1 MTGKNLKMLDAA
13 VATFAR
19 YGVKRTTMGDVATEA
34 GISRQTLYSSF
45 PNKDE
50 LLAAAI
56 LHLSEGIMSQ
66 VYAEWETVTN
76 FDEQLDIYFK
86 RAVIA
91 VFEMIKTSPVVDGI
105 AGQSTEF
112 RKDVAARALLKVGEM
127 AQRALAEKLSPF
139 RKEIEDTGQT
149 IEQFAAFIYT
159 TAKGLENIATTSE
172 ELLPLLESLKI
183 SILKTIQST

>member
-1 MTGKNLKMLDAA
+1 MTDKNLKMLNAA

-19 YGVKRTTMGDVATEA
+19 YGVKRTTMGDVAKEA

-56 LHLSEGIMSQ
+56 LHLSKGIMSQ

-86 RAVIA
+86 HAVIA
-91 VFEMIKTSPVVDGI
+91 VFEMIKTSHVVDGI

-149 IEQFAAFIYT
+149 IEQFATFIYT

>member
-1 MTGKNLKMLDAA
+1 MTDKNLKMLNAA

-19 YGVKRTTMGDVATEA
+19 YGVKRTTMGDVAKQA

-50 LLAAAI
+50 LLAGAI

-86 RAVIA
+86 HAVIA
-91 VFEMIKTSPVVDGI
+91 VFEMIKTSPVIDGI
-105 AGQSTEF
+105 AAQSTEF
-112 RKDVAARALLKVGEM
+112 GKDAPARALLKVGEM

-183 SILKTIQST
+183 SILRTIQST